1 MDLIKYLLFEDPT
14 ALWVVLGV
22 AWLVVL
28 VLWRRSAS
36 PGLIRPLVVLPL
48 AAVGFLALA
57 LLVETDHEAVLRSLD
72 MMAQAADRGDAA
84 AFLERV
90 SPDYRTGSADKAAFS
105 RAVEIGFGQYRAVA
119 GKPVALLKTLEDGM
133 RVFDVAQD
141 YEFRPA
147 PNGKMPLPPQWRN
160 VAWEGA
166 FAKDKDGQWR
176 LISATAVKP
185 ERITA
190 EEAAAQFMGRMPMQM
205 IR

>member
-1 MDLIKYLLFEDPT
+1 MDLINYLLFEDPT

-28 VLWRRSAS
+28 ILWRRNHS
-36 PGLIRPLVVLPL
+36 PGLVRPLVVLPL
-48 AAVGFLALA
+48 AALGFLALD

-72 MMAQAADRGDAA
+72 TMAKAADRGDAT

-90 SPDYRTGSADKAAFS
+90 SPDYRTGSSDKAAFG
-105 RAVEIGFGQYRAVA
+105 RAVEIGLGQYRAVA
-119 GKPVALLKTLEDGM
+119 DKPATRLETRADGK
-133 RVFDVAQD
+133 RVFVVTQD

-147 PNGKMPLPPQWRN
+147 PEGKMPLSPQWRS
-160 VAWEGA
+160 VTWEGT

-190 EEAAAQFMGRMPMQM
+190 EQAAAQLIGRLPM